1 MRHQQR
7 RFTQQLLAGC
17 AMLGLAAVATLP
29 ATAATAADQALSQAV
44 RADYQANLSALF
56 DDFHR
61 HPELSGQETR
71 TAARMAAE
79 LKALGYKVTEGVGG
93 TGVVAVLENGPGTT
107 VMIRADMDGLP
118 IQERSGASNPSTYK
132 QVDRDGVEQ
141 YVMHACGHDTH
152 ITALI
157 GTARQMAARK
167 ANWSGTLV
175 LIAQPAEERVEGARA
190 MIADGLFTRFPKPE
204 YAIGFHVASGLPAG
218 TVWVPPSVAYSSAD
232 SVDIKVR
239 GIGGH
244 GASPQSTVD
253 PVTVASYIVTNLQTL
268 RSREVDPLQGAVVTV
283 GSIHGGTKHNIIP
296 EEVNLQL
303 TVRSDSYE
311 VRDILLDGIDR
322 IARNTALALNVPEDK
337 LPVVVRSPTESTPP
351 AVNHSETALRM
362 RSAIAGQLGDERVL
376 DITRQGMGAEDFA
389 FYAAPEHGIKA
400 VIFAVGGL
408 PEDLKDTPPPH
419 HSPLF
424 RIDPESSIIAGVEAT
439 VAAAEDLFSSGH

>member
-17 AMLGLAAVATLP
+17 AMLGLAAAAMP
-29 ATAATAADQALSQAV
+29 AMAADQALSQAV
-44 RADYQANLSALF
+44 RADYQANLSGLF
-56 DDFHR
+56 DHFHR
-61 HPELSGQETR
+61 HPELSGQETQ

-107 VMIRADMDGLP
+107 VLIRADMDGLP
-118 IQERSGASNPSTYK
+118 IQERSGATNPSTYK
-132 QVDRDGVEQ
+132 QVDRDGIEQ

-253 PVTVASYIVTNLQTL
+253 PVTVASYIITNLQTL

-303 TVRSDSYE
+303 TVRSDSYA

-337 LPVVVRSPTESTPP
+337 LPIVVRSPTESTPP

-362 RSAIAGQLGDERVL
+362 RSAIAGQLGQERVL
-376 DITRQGMGAEDFA
+376 DIARQGMGAEDFA

-439 VAAAEDLFSSGH
+439 VAAAEDLFSNGG

>member
-1 MRHQQR
+1 MRHHQHRFAQR
-7 RFTQQLLAGC
+7 LLASC
-17 AMLGLAAVATLP
+17 ALIGLIGTAMP
-29 ATAATAADQALSQAV
+29 AMAADQALSEAV
-44 RADYQANLSALF
+44 RADYQANLAGLF

-107 VMIRADMDGLP
+107 VLIRADMDGLP
-118 IQERSGASNPSTYK
+118 IQERSGASNPSTHK
-132 QVDRDGVEQ
+132 QIDRDGVEQ

-190 MIADGLFTRFPKPE
+190 MINDGLFTRFPKPE

-218 TVWVPPSVAYSSAD
+218 TVWVPPAIAYSSAD

-253 PVTVASYIVTNLQTL
+253 PVVISAQIISALQTL

-283 GSIHGGTKHNIIP
+283 GSIHGGTKHNIVP

-311 VRDILLDGIDR
+311 VRDTLLDGIDR
-322 IARNTALALNVPEDK
+322 IALNTARALNVPEDK

-351 AVNHSETALRM
+351 TINHTETATRM
-362 RSAIAGQLGDERVL
+362 KAAIASQLGSERVV
-376 DITRQGMGAEDFA
+376 DISRQGMGAEDFA
-389 FYAAPEHGIKA
+389 FYGAPEHGVKA

-424 RIDPESSIIAGVEAT
+424 RIDPEPSIIAGVEAT
-439 VAAAEDLFSSGH
+439 VAAAEDLFSTGH

>member
-1 MRHQQR
+1 
-7 RFTQQLLAGC
+7 
-17 AMLGLAAVATLP
+17 
-29 ATAATAADQALSQAV
+29 
-44 RADYQANLSALF
+44 
-56 DDFHR
+56 
-61 HPELSGQETR
+61 
-71 TAARMAAE
+71 
-79 LKALGYKVTEGVGG
+79 
-93 TGVVAVLENGPGTT
+93 
-107 VMIRADMDGLP
+107 
-118 IQERSGASNPSTYK
+118 
-132 QVDRDGVEQ
+132 
-141 YVMHACGHDTH
+141 
-152 ITALI
+152 
-157 GTARQMAARK
+157 
-167 ANWSGTLV
+167 
-175 LIAQPAEERVEGARA
+175 
-190 MIADGLFTRFPKPE
+190 
-204 YAIGFHVASGLPAG
+204 
-218 TVWVPPSVAYSSAD
+218 
-232 SVDIKVR
+232 
-239 GIGGH
+239 

-351 AVNHSETALRM
+351 AVNHTETALRM

-400 VIFAVGGL
+400 VIFGGL

>member
-1 MRHQQR
+1 MRHQKP
-7 RFTQQLLAGC
+7 RFTQHLLAGC
-17 AMLGLAAVATLP
+17 AMLGLAAAALP
-29 ATAATAADQALSQAV
+29 ASAADQALSQAV
-44 RADYQANLSALF
+44 RADYQANLAGLF

-107 VMIRADMDGLP
+107 VLIRADMDGLP
-118 IQERSGASNPSTYK
+118 IQERSGAPNPSTHK
-132 QVDRDGVEQ
+132 QIDRDGVEQ

-157 GTARQMAARK
+157 GTARQLAARK

-190 MIADGLFTRFPKPE
+190 MINDGLFTRFPKPE
-204 YAIGFHVASGLPAG
+204 YAIGFHVASALPAG
-218 TVWVPPSVAYSSAD
+218 TVWVPPAIAYSSAD

-253 PVTVASYIVTNLQTL
+253 PVVISAQIINALQTL

-283 GSIHGGTKHNIIP
+283 GSIHGGTKHNIVP

-311 VRDILLDGIDR
+311 VRDTLLEGIDR
-322 IARNTALALNVPEDK
+322 IALNTARALNVPEDK

-351 AVNHSETALRM
+351 TINHTETATRM
-362 RSAIAGQLGDERVL
+362 KAAISGQLGAERVL
-376 DITRQGMGAEDFA
+376 DVSRQGMGAEDFA
-389 FYAAPEHGIKA
+389 FYGAPEHGVKA

-408 PEDLKDTPPPH
+408 PADLKDTPPPH

-424 RIDPESSIIAGVEAT
+424 RIDPEASIIAGVEAT
-439 VAAAEDLFSSGH
+439 VIAAEDLFASGR

>member
-1 MRHQQR
+1 MRIH
-7 RFTQQLLAGC
+7 TALLAS
-17 AMLGLAAVATLP
+17 AAAASITF
-29 ATAATAADQALSQAV
+29 AATPSAANDPALSAAV
-44 RADYQANLSALF
+44 RADYDANLGALF
-56 DDFHR
+56 DHFHR
-61 HPELSGQETR
+61 NPELSGQEVK
-71 TAARMAAE
+71 TAARMAKE
-79 LKALGYKVTEGVGG
+79 LRDLGYRVTENVGG

-107 VMIRADMDGLP
+107 VMVRADMDGLP
-118 IQERSGASNPSTYK
+118 IEERSGAPNPSRAR
-132 QVDRDGVEQ
+132 QVDRDGNEQ
-141 YVMHACGHDTH
+141 FVMHACGHDTH
-152 ITALI
+152 ITGLI
-157 GTARQMAARK
+157 GTARQMMTRK

-204 YAIGFHVASGLPAG
+204 YVIGYHVASGLPAG
-218 TVWVPPSVAYSSAD
+218 TVWVPPAIAYSSAD

-239 GIGGH
+239 GVGGH
-244 GASPQSTVD
+244 GASPHSTVD
-253 PVTVASYIVTNLQTL
+253 PVTVASYIITNLQTL

-311 VRDILLDGIDR
+311 VRDTLLDGIDR

-351 AVNHSETALRM
+351 AVNHTETALRM
-362 RSAIAGQLGDERVL
+362 RAAITGQLGQDRVV

-424 RIDPESSIIAGVEAT
+424 RIDPQASVIAGVEAT
-439 VAAAEDLFSSGH
+439 VVAAEELFKSATSTGGQ

>member
-1 MRHQQR
+1 MR
-7 RFTQQLLAGC
+7 LNKALMAGTI
-17 AMLGLAAVATLP
+17 LAAMMTAP
-29 ATAATAADQALSQAV
+29 AMAADPALDAAV
-44 RADYQANLSALF
+44 RADYQANLGSLF
-56 DDFHR
+56 DHFHT
-61 HPELSGQETR
+61 HPELSGQEVQ
-71 TAARMAAE
+71 TAARMAQE
-79 LKALGYKVTEGVGG
+79 LRALGYSVTEGVGG

-118 IQERSGASNPSTYK
+118 IEERSGAANPSRHK

-141 YVMHACGHDTH
+141 FVMHACGHDTH

-157 GTARQMAARK
+157 GTARQMMARK

-204 YAIGFHVASGLPAG
+204 YVIGFHVASALPSG

-244 GASPQSTVD
+244 GASPHTTVD
-253 PVTVASYIVTNLQTL
+253 PVYVSAQIINNLQSL

-303 TVRSDSYE
+303 TVRSDSYA
-311 VRDILLDGIDR
+311 VRDTLLDGIDR
-322 IARNTALALNVPEDK
+322 IALNTARALNVPEDR

-351 AVNHSETALRM
+351 AVNHTETAMRM
-362 RSAIAGQLGDERVL
+362 KTAIASQIGEAQVL

-408 PEDLKDTPPPH
+408 PEDLKNTPPPH

-424 RIDPESSIIAGVEAT
+424 RIDPEASIITGVRAT
-439 VAAAEDLFSSGH
+439 VAAAEDLFKS

>member
-1 MRHQQR
+1 MRHHQYRLAQR
-7 RFTQQLLAGC
+7 LLAGC
-17 AMLGLAAVATLP
+17 ALIGLIGTAMPAMAT
-29 ATAATAADQALSQAV
+29 DQALSQAV
-44 RADYQANLSALF
+44 RADYQANLAGLF
-56 DDFHR
+56 DHFHR
-61 HPELSGQETR
+61 HPELSGQETQ

-118 IQERSGASNPSTYK
+118 IQERSGAPNPSTHK
-132 QVDRDGVEQ
+132 QIDRDGVEQ
-141 YVMHACGHDTH
+141 YVMHACGHDVH
-152 ITALI
+152 ITALV

-190 MIADGLFTRFPKPE
+190 MINDGLFTRFPKPE
-204 YAIGFHVASGLPAG
+204 YVIGFHVASGIPSGAI
-218 TVWVPPSVAYSSAD
+218 WVPPSVAYSSAD

-303 TVRSDSYE
+303 TVRSDSYA
-311 VRDILLDGIDR
+311 VRDTLLDGIDR
-322 IARNTALALNVPEDK
+322 IALNTARALNVPEDK
-337 LPVVVRSPTESTPP
+337 LPIVVRSPTESTPP
-351 AVNHSETALRM
+351 AVNHTETALRM

-376 DITRQGMGAEDFA
+376 DIARQGMGAEDFA

-408 PEDLKDTPPPH
+408 PDDLKDTPPPH

-424 RIDPESSIIAGVEAT
+424 RIAPEASVIAGVEAT
-439 VAAAEDLFSSGH
+439 VAAAEDLFSTGR

>member
-1 MRHQQR
+1 MRL
-7 RFTQQLLAGC
+7 TKALMAGS
-17 AMLGLAAVATLP
+17 MLAALMTAP
-29 ATAATAADQALSQAV
+29 ALAADPALDAAV
-44 RADYQANLSALF
+44 RADYQANLASLF
-56 DDFHR
+56 DHFHT
-61 HPELSGQETR
+61 HPELSGQEVQ
-71 TAARMAAE
+71 TAARLAQE
-79 LKALGYKVTEGVGG
+79 LRALGYTVTEGVGG

-118 IQERSGASNPSTYK
+118 IEERSGAANPSRHK

-141 YVMHACGHDTH
+141 FVMHACGHDTH

-157 GTARQMAARK
+157 GTARQMMARK

-204 YAIGFHVASGLPAG
+204 YVIGFHVASALPSG

-232 SVDIKVR
+232 SVAIKVR

-244 GASPQSTVD
+244 GASPHTTVD
-253 PVTVASYIVTNLQTL
+253 PVYVSAQIINSLQSL

-311 VRDILLDGIDR
+311 VRDTLLDGIDR
-322 IARNTALALNVPEDK
+322 IALNTARALNVPEDR
-337 LPVVVRSPTESTPP
+337 LPVVVRSTTESTPP
-351 AVNHSETALRM
+351 AVNHTETALRM
-362 RSAIAGQLGDERVL
+362 KTAIAGQIGEAQVL

-408 PEDLKDTPPPH
+408 PEDLKNSPPPH

-424 RIDPESSIIAGVEAT
+424 RIDPEASIITGVRAT
-439 VAAAEDLFSSGH
+439 VAAAEDLFKS

>member
-1 MRHQQR
+1 
-7 RFTQQLLAGC
+7 
-17 AMLGLAAVATLP
+17 
-29 ATAATAADQALSQAV
+29 
-44 RADYQANLSALF
+44 
-56 DDFHR
+56 FHR

-218 TVWVPPSVAYSSAD
+218 TVWVPPSV
-232 SVDIKVR
+232 
-239 GIGGH
+239 
-244 GASPQSTVD
+244 
-253 PVTVASYIVTNLQTL
+253 
-268 RSREVDPLQGAVVTV
+268 
-283 GSIHGGTKHNIIP
+283 
-296 EEVNLQL
+296 
-303 TVRSDSYE
+303 
-311 VRDILLDGIDR
+311 
-322 IARNTALALNVPEDK
+322 
-337 LPVVVRSPTESTPP
+337 
-351 AVNHSETALRM
+351 
-362 RSAIAGQLGDERVL
+362 
-376 DITRQGMGAEDFA
+376 
-389 FYAAPEHGIKA
+389 
-400 VIFAVGGL
+400 
-408 PEDLKDTPPPH
+408 
-419 HSPLF
+419 
-424 RIDPESSIIAGVEAT
+424 
-439 VAAAEDLFSSGH
+439 

>member
-1 MRHQQR
+1 MSIQNL
-7 RFTQQLLAGC
+7 LLAG
-17 AMLGLAAVATLP
+17 AAAAGLVLASSNAH
-29 ATAATAADQALSQAV
+29 ADEALASAV
-44 RADYQANLSALF
+44 RVDYQANLAGLF
-56 DDFHR
+56 DHFHR
-61 HPELSGQETR
+61 HPELSGQEQQ
-71 TAARMAAE
+71 TAARMARE

-107 VMIRADMDGLP
+107 VLIRADMDGLP
-118 IQERSGASNPSTYK
+118 IQERSGASNPSVHK
-132 QVDRDGVEQ
+132 QIDRDGNEQ
-141 YVMHACGHDTH
+141 FVMHACGHDTH

-157 GTARQMAARK
+157 GTARQMMARK

-204 YAIGFHVASGLPAG
+204 YAIGFHVASALPAG
-218 TVWVPPSVAYSSAD
+218 TVWVPPSIAYSSAD

-253 PVTVASYIVTNLQTL
+253 PVTLASYIVTSLQTL

-311 VRDILLDGIDR
+311 VRDTLLDGIDR
-322 IARNTALALNVPEDK
+322 IARNTALALNAPEDR
-337 LPVVVRSPTESTPP
+337 LPVVVRSSTESTPP
-351 AVNHSETALRM
+351 TINHSETAAKLRTAI
-362 RSAIAGQLGDERVL
+362 SAQIGEARVL
-376 DITRQGMGAEDFA
+376 DVARQGMGAEDFA
-389 FYAAPEHGIKA
+389 FYGAPEHGIKA

-408 PEDLKDTPPPH
+408 PQDLKDTPPPH

-424 RIDPESSIIAGVEAT
+424 RIDPQASITTGVEAT
-439 VAAAEDLFSSGH
+439 VASAEALFASANR

>member
-1 MRHQQR
+1 MR
-7 RFTQQLLAGC
+7 FNKALLAGS
-17 AMLGLAAVATLP
+17 MLAAIVTAP
-29 ATAATAADQALSQAV
+29 AMAADPALEAAV
-44 RADYQANLSALF
+44 RADYQANLASLF
-56 DDFHR
+56 DHFHT
-61 HPELSGQETR
+61 HPELSGQEVQ
-71 TAARMAAE
+71 TAARMAQE
-79 LKALGYKVTEGVGG
+79 LRALGYTVTEGVGG

-118 IQERSGASNPSTYK
+118 IEERSGAANPSRHK

-141 YVMHACGHDTH
+141 FVMHACGHDTH

-157 GTARQMAARK
+157 GTARQMMDRK

-204 YAIGFHVASGLPAG
+204 YVIGFHVASALPGG

-239 GIGGH
+239 GVGGH
-244 GASPQSTVD
+244 GASPHMAVD
-253 PVTVASYIVTNLQTL
+253 PVLVSAQIISNLQSL

-283 GSIHGGTKHNIIP
+283 GAIHGGTKHNIIP

-303 TVRSDSYE
+303 TVRSDSYA
-311 VRDILLDGIDR
+311 VRDTLLDGIDR
-322 IARNTALALNVPEDK
+322 IALNTARALNVPEDR

-351 AVNHSETALRM
+351 AVNHTETALRM
-362 RSAIAGQLGDERVL
+362 KTAIAGQLGDERVL

-408 PEDLKDTPPPH
+408 PADLKDTPPPH

-424 RIDPESSIIAGVEAT
+424 RIDPEASITTGVQAT
-439 VAAAEDLFSSGH
+439 VAAAEDLFKS